1 MALLAE
7 NGAPGIVNR
16 NVCEARFLLFSIS
29 TFHCAR
35 DEKAG
40 VRNRVP
46 KTLRITM
53 SGAPFFAIFAEK
65 GSANIVKRNTF
76 GTRFLLFKMSTFH
89 CARDEKAG
97 VRNRVP
103 ETL

>member
-7 NGAPGIVNR
+7 NGAPDIVNR

-29 TFHCAR
+29 TFHC
-35 DEKAG
+35 DQVEKTTSE
-40 VRNRVP
+40 NRVP
-46 KTLRITM
+46 ETLRITM
-53 SGAPFFAIFAEK
+53 SGAPFFALLAEK

-76 GTRFLLFKMSTFH
+76 GARFLLSKISSIH